1 MRISVVLLVVL
12 MSCSS
17 KEKQDTNNDPFVDIH
32 QFFLEEVGQLTDSDI
47 GLFKRTRM
55 DSTTN
60 SDSFTK
66 PEWSKELFAFID
78 LDIKPT
84 VWKTDYM
91 RVHPHDDPNESSLVY
106 QTTNPK
112 QRVKMFKI
120 KQSEDGKVERFSAEI
135 IEKGKI
141 STSLT
146 ALSYTKNVGYTLRI
160 ERNTKIMGNESY
172 QIVGQFYKIK
182 N

>member
-1 MRISVVLLVVL
+1 
-12 MSCSS
+12 
-17 KEKQDTNNDPFVDIH
+17 
-32 QFFLEEVGQLTDSDI
+32 
-47 GLFKRTRM
+47 
-55 DSTTN
+55 
-60 SDSFTK
+60 
-66 PEWSKELFAFID
+66 
-78 LDIKPT
+78 
-84 VWKTDYM
+84 
-91 RVHPHDDPNESSLVY
+91 
-106 QTTNPK
+106 
-112 QRVKMFKI
+112 MFKI